1 MNKIIR
7 KIKEE
12 SGAVQVIEMTLIF
25 PFVIL
30 VLGFLIYLGSYVM
43 QSVTIFNDAQR
54 IAVIASRE
62 SAIPGYEIF
71 YEQGGITT
79 KADFNWS
86 DDYTPGK
93 SVIDAVMKEH
103 DPYRYWTNSF
113 LSSSEKQTLE
123 SEIIKIVQSNSFLA
137 SSDVDCTIQTSNN
150 VISQNIKVN
159 VVKRLGLPKFLQLLG
174 LNSTMDI
181 NVTAVAVVGD
191 NSEFIRNTDMV
202 FDVGTYLWENLKFGD
217 NNQTMSERVAIF
229 KQKFT
234 DAKAKLGW

>member
-1 MNKIIR
+1 MKYLIQ

-12 SGAVQVIEMTLIF
+12 DGAVQVIEMTLIF

-30 VLGFLIYLGSYVM
+30 ILGFLIYLGSYVM
-43 QSVTIFNDAQR
+43 QSVTIYNDAQR
-54 IAVIASRE
+54 IAVMASRE
-62 SAIPGYEIF
+62 AAIPGYENF
-71 YEQGGITT
+71 YSQGGITT
-79 KADFNWS
+79 KADFNWP
-86 DDYTPGK
+86 DNYTPGK
-93 SVIDAVMKEH
+93 TVIDAVMDEH

-123 SEIIKIVQSNSFLA
+123 SEMIKLIQNSSFLS

-150 VISQNIKVN
+150 VISQTIKVN
-159 VVKRLGLPKFLQLLG
+159 VVKRLGLPKFLQVLG

-191 NSEFIRNTDMV
+191 SSEFIRNTDMV

-217 NNQTMSERVAIF
+217 NNQSMSERIAIF